1 MYREFLSDYG
11 VKSFDAVRHHQTDP
25 LNTTFF
31 QPVKDITPARG
42 AFLRHVED
50 AKNLACAFFGYGQ
63 CHIERLGSHRSL
75 AVYLDVHA
83 VNEHDWVIFFETAFK
98 PFIDLSANT
107 FHHTADA
114 RLGVVPAVYLVE
126 YVTNLFLSKPLCIK
140 DSGEPIAFLFLVA
153 EYGEYLRM
161 EVAVAVSRDT
171 ELKFSP
177 WP

>member
-1 MYREFLSDYG
+1 M
-11 VKSFDAVRHHQTDP
+11 
-25 LNTTFF
+25 
-31 QPVKDITPARG
+31 
-42 AFLRHVED
+42 
-50 AKNLACAFFGYGQ
+50 
-63 CHIERLGSHRSL
+63 
-75 AVYLDVHA
+75 HA